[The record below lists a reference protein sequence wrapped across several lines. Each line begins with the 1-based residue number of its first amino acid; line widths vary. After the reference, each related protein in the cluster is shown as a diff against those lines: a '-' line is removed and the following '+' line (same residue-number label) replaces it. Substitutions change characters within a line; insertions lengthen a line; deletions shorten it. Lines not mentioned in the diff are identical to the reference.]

1 MDDEIMDTLLL
12 EHLKRLREIIG
23 RFCCLPVI
31 IRLLILLIDSV
42 LQSGVQRI
50 DDALYELESP
60 MSAGNHN
67 ATGGYLLS
75 QIEKAA
81 FSATEFATTFN
92 NFIAD
97 GPSSYQ
103 PIIKNVTTFAC
114 AIADVLF
121 NSKGVTRFISDE
133 RKVETL
139 ISAARQSADHS
150 IKFFQNLQS
159 FRLDDMSFDQ
169 KTDIV
174 ITNNLEVQA
183 SLQKLTKLTEQ
194 YVGTGSKI
202 TDVKKDIGEHVD
214 SELGKAAAAIEAA
227 AARLA
232 QLQNKSKDG
241 YSTYELRIHE

>member
-1 MDDEIMDTLLL
+1 MN
-12 EHLKRLREIIG
+12 
-23 RFCCLPVI
+23 
-31 IRLLILLIDSV
+31 
-42 LQSGVQRI
+42 
-50 DDALYELESP
+50 
-60 MSAGNHN
+60 AGNQN
-67 ATGGYLLS
+67 ATAGYLLS

-97 GPSSYQ
+97 GPSSHQ
-103 PIIKNVTTFAC
+103 SLIIKNVTTFSS

-121 NSKGVTRFISDE
+121 NSKGITRFISDE
-133 RKVETL
+133 RKGETL
-139 ISAARQSADHS
+139 ISATRQSADHA

-159 FRLDDMSFDQ
+159 FRLDDLSADQ
-169 KTDIV
+169 KADIV
-174 ITNNLEVQA
+174 ITSNLEVQA

-202 TDVKKDIGEHVD
+202 TDVKRDIGEHVD

-241 YSTYELRIHE
+241 YSTYELKIHE